1 MKFFTT
7 FTTLLIALLLPAAAQ
22 VRIHVVTHVPT
33 KEDLRAN
40 DPKVPDAY
48 ALTGKF
54 DRIVVMRMKYKTDLL
69 GGMESLVKKEN
80 IKNGVILSGIGSLR
94 GYSVHNVAS
103 RDYPVADVFTADP
116 NMPADLIGMN
126 GLIVNGKIHAHIIMG
141 IGNKA
146 LAYAGHLEPGSE
158 VLTYAIVTVGV
169 LNTDLG
175 RVDDATYR

>member
-1 MKFFTT
+1 MKFITS
-7 FTTLLIALLLPAAAQ
+7 IAALLLISGLPATAEVSVHT
-22 VRIHVVTHVPT
+22 VRHPAT
-33 KEDLRAN
+33 KEDLRPN

-48 ALTGKF
+48 ALSGKF

-69 GGMESLVKKEN
+69 HGMEAMVKKEN

-103 RDYPVADVFTADP
+103 RDYPTADVFTADP
-116 NMPADLIGMN
+116 NTPADLIGMN
-126 GLIVNGKIHAHIIMG
+126 GLIVNGKIHAHIMMG
-141 IGNKA
+141 IGDKA
-146 LAYAGHLEPGSE
+146 LAYSGHLEPGSE

>member
-1 MKFFTT
+1 MK
-7 FTTLLIALLLPAAAQ
+7 LAVAMLALAAPALAQ
-22 VRIHVVTHVPT
+22 VSVHTERHTPT
-33 KEDLRAN
+33 PEDLRPN
-40 DPKVPDAY
+40 DAKVPDAY
-48 ALTGKF
+48 AITGKF

-69 GGMESLVKKEN
+69 TGMETLVKQEK
-80 IKNGVILSGIGSLR
+80 IKDGVILSGIGSLR

-103 RDYPVADVFTADP
+103 RDYPAADVFTADP
-116 NMPADLIGMN
+116 KMPADLIGMN
-126 GLIVNGKIHAHIIMG
+126 GLIVDGKIHAHIMMG
-141 IGNKA
+141 IGDKA

>member
-1 MKFFTT
+1 MKP
-7 FTTLLIALLLPAAAQ
+7 LIVLAALSLAVLPAAAKVT
-22 VRIHVVTHVPT
+22 VRTERHVPS
-33 KEDLRAN
+33 KEDLRPN

-54 DRIVVMRMKYKTDLL
+54 DRIVVMRMKYKSDLL
-69 GGMESLVKKEN
+69 HGMEALVKKEN
-80 IKNGVILSGIGSLR
+80 IRNGVILSGIGSLR

-103 RDYPVADVFTADP
+103 RDYPAADVFTKDP
-116 NMPADLIGMN
+116 DMPADLIGMN
-126 GLIVNGKIHAHIIMG
+126 GLIVDGKIHAHIMMG
-141 IGNKA
+141 IGDKA

-169 LNTDLG
+169 LDKSLG